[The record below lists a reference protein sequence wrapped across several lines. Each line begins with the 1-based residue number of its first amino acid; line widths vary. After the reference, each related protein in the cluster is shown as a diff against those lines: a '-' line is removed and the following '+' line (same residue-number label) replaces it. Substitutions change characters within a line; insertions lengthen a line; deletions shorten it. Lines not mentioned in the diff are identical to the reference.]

1 MKARRFGAILATLV
15 SAAAWLNASA
25 AWYDNPSIVKKV
37 PVAQNVKTHPHF
49 INKSA
54 DDSLLLVNLNA
65 SDDNAAPVLL
75 IDMAS
80 LADRSVAADE
90 VAMSRPVSKPS
101 EGFGSGWKGGAVS
114 AKLGI
119 ALIGGG
125 TSSETCA
132 IATKGETWTKGAG
145 LKPLATSNGYRI
157 DGLDFSA
164 DSQYLYSNFYADQN
178 GGETGQNKILRWTY
192 DAANNQLVLDREYTT
207 SLTRIRNIS
216 VHTVNGRE
224 LVYCGEGKGT
234 SLAAKVVAIDVSGDT
249 WIEHE
254 VSSGISG
261 LAGNIT
267 NVKLSNEDDANPVM
281 YVLGRDGKLAVCKLA
296 ADGLSVAGM
305 LRTFTSAE
313 MLALAGGL
321 SGEDEFVNFEVAK
334 DGKTAFLIK
343 RIDTTNANLCVLASP
358 AYIESDGTQFI
369 NTGYYVKPTSRI
381 ELDFAFVDFANT
393 TDYIQCRLFDNAA
406 HQSTPS
412 ICAAVYVGGNANDYS
427 LAACVGDCGSF
438 SGVWTSNSGIGT
450 KGAYCDSTKRT
461 VVCDELNKRIAIKV
475 DGAEVWYN
483 DQSSARTF
491 ANTATRPLGLFGR
504 TQNASGTTCD
514 DQSRIRV
521 YGFRIYESDALV
533 HDYIPAIKN
542 GVAGLLDS
550 ITGTFLYDTRMTAV
564 GTFACGGDIETVDDP
579 YVESDGTSAIN
590 LGIVVSPKLKI
601 QVDYAFTDASDPTPD
616 GSSHY
621 QQHLLG
627 PSGLSPSTAVY
638 INGSGNVTIGS
649 GDSWS
654 ASTYSST
661 AIAADTNR
669 RTIVIDNAAQK
680 WAYMTGVTTN
690 WYYNTTADLTKTGT
704 RPIALFGH
712 PSNDAATS
720 FQKLSKAKVYGL
732 KIWFDGVLVRDLAP
746 RCIDDVAGFEDLVSG
761 DFFTCSGLTASANAP
776 TELAGPGA
784 DDDPYIESDNT
795 TRSFFDTH
803 YFPGKKTKIEVDFR
817 QTKLA
822 NGKDCVFGNYGSTFS
837 ILLYGSVDANTL
849 VGTYVLCGRDEGY
862 SRQELSPQVPVDLKR
877 HKAVID
883 VPKKHMAMYAADG
896 TLQGEGKMPSSW
908 AHTVTAASWPI
919 ALFGSCE
926 NKYGTSAKQRVYA
939 RIYGAKIWESDDDG
953 ATYTLV
959 RDFKPMVQGGVA
971 GFYDEVSKK
980 FNAGEALKAGG
991 KIQECAE
998 EYIENNTTSKG
1009 SFDTGLKV
1017 TDQTKVICD
1026 FMPLSDAVQK
1036 FPFEAG
1042 DSTSAA
1048 SGKMFMRTYG
1058 NGNGNYAYSCG
1069 TALWV
1074 ESTVPFRPYVRRELT
1089 LDAKSKQFIIGSPYG
1104 NAVQTMTIGSFNCP
1118 DESSNTLKIFS
1129 NGTSNGNYLQGRLYG
1144 FKVYNGDT
1152 LVGNYVPICQGGT
1165 YGLADKI
1172 SGKVL
1177 AMASGSVAFGGDT
1190 DNGNLNDSFFDAPMR
1205 DEDAYIQSDGTQ
1217 AINLGYFTTPNTRY
1231 EIDYRFTEVV
1241 AQARPFGQATSKLS
1255 AEFYVQGTLN
1265 LNFGVGDK
1273 NASGSWT
1280 GQPTD
1285 TQADTERHLAVLD
1298 FANRECGYSGK
1309 GLYAFTAA
1317 TICTQTADY
1326 PMWLFA
1332 KGTNANGGYS
1342 NHAKMRL
1349 YAFRIYEA
1357 GVLVHEYLPYK
1368 NGETVGLYDTV
1379 TGDVTLNSV
1388 DGANAFVYGGG
1399 MGYGKFAGVKT
1410 VLTAA
1415 PGDTSVKVRRTVTLT
1430 AFAPGAVR
1438 YVWTRNGVVLAG
1450 ATGSEVT
1457 VVWERPKAV
1466 GGTPVV
1472 YGVTPVFLKGGV
1484 EVLGEEAS
1492 AEVTMLPLGMV
1503 LILR

>member
-15 SAAAWLNASA
+15 SAAACLSASA

-281 YVLGRDGKLAVCKLA
+281 YVLGRNGKLAVCKLA

-393 TDYIQCRLFDNAA
+393 SAYAQSRLFDNDANN
-406 HQSTPS
+406 SKPS
-412 ICAAVYVGGNANDYS
+412 IAASVYVGGSAGGDCS
-427 LAACVGDCGSF
+427 LAACIGDCDSSHNF
-438 SGVWTSNSGIGT
+438 AGVWTSNSGTGT
-450 KGAYCDSTKRT
+450 KNAYCDSSKRT
-461 VVCDELNKRIAIKV
+461 IVLDELNKRIAIKAN
-475 DGAEVWYN
+475 GAEVWYN
-483 DQSSARTF
+483 DQSSSRTF
-491 ANTATRPLGLFGR
+491 THTASWPLGLFGR
-504 TQNASGTTCD
+504 TKNNSGTSCD
-514 DQSRIRV
+514 YRSIIRV

-550 ITGTFLYDTRMTAV
+550 ITGTFLYDTRTTGA
-564 GTFACGGDIETVDDP
+564 GAFAYGGDIETADDP
-579 YVESDGTSAIN
+579 YVESNGTSAIN

-601 QVDYAFTDASDPTPD
+601 QVDYAFTDASDPTPN

-621 QQHLLG
+621 QQHLFG
-627 PSGLSPSTAVY
+627 PSGDISATVY
-638 INGSGNVTIGS
+638 INGAGNLSFGSSDTWAGIGT
-649 GDSWS
+649 G
-654 ASTYSST
+654 
-661 AIAADTNR
+661 IAADTNR
-669 RTIVIDNAAQK
+669 RVVIIDNAARK
-680 WAYMTGVTTN
+680 WAFMTGVTTN
-690 WYYNTTADLTKTGT
+690 WYYDTTADLTKTGT

-712 PSNDAATS
+712 PKNDAATS
-720 FQKLSKAKVYGL
+720 FEKFSKAKVYGC
-732 KIWFDGVLVRDLAP
+732 KIWFDGVLIRDLAP
-746 RCIDDVAGFEDLVSG
+746 RCIDGVAGFEDLVSG
-761 DFFTCSGLTASANAP
+761 DFFTCSGLTASANAQ
-776 TELAGPGA
+776 TELAGSGA
-784 DDDPYIESDNT
+784 DDDPYIESDGT
-795 TRSFFDTH
+795 TYSFFDTH

-817 QTKLA
+817 QTKLHS
-822 NGKDCVFGNYGSTFS
+822 NNDCVFGNYGSTFT
-837 ILLYGSVDANTL
+837 ILLYGPVNANTL
-849 VGTYVLCGRDEGY
+849 AGTYKLCGRDGTY
-862 SRQELSPQVPVDLKR
+862 ASQELSPSVAVDLRR

-883 VPKKHMAMYAADG
+883 VPKQHMAMYAADG
-896 TLQGEGKMPSSW
+896 TLQGEGTMPAAW

-919 ALFGSCE
+919 ALFGSCD
-926 NKYGTSAKQRVYA
+926 NQYGTSAKQRVYA
-939 RIYGAKIWESDDDG
+939 RIYGAKIWESDDG
-953 ATYTLV
+953 GTTYTLI

-1104 NAVQTMTIGSFNCP
+1104 NAVQTMTIGSFSCP

-1231 EIDYRFTEVV
+1231 EIDFQLTDRVGQY
-1241 AQARPFGQATSKLS
+1241 RPFGQANTDI
-1255 AEFYVQGTLN
+1255 QN
-1265 LNFGVGDK
+1265 LNAELYIQDSLNVAFGVGDTWK
-1273 NASGSWT
+1273 GHPTGIAS
-1280 GQPTD
+1280 D
-1285 TQADTERHLAVLD
+1285 LNRHVAVVD
-1298 FANRECGYSGK
+1298 FANRECGYSGYK
-1309 GLYAFTAA
+1309 MFAFDSSVVCKNTAVV
-1317 TICTQTADY
+1317 

-1332 KGTNANGGYS
+1332 KGKTADGLYGNR
-1342 NHAKMRL
+1342 AKMRL

-1368 NGETVGLYDTV
+1368 NGDTVGLYDTV
-1379 TGDVTLNSV
+1379 TGGVKLNSV
-1388 DGANAFVYGGG
+1388 NGANSFVYGG

-1410 VLTAA
+1410 VLTTA
-1415 PGDTSVKVRRTVTLT
+1415 PGDTSVKVRRTATLT

-1492 AEVTMLPLGMV
+1492 AEVTMMPLGMV